1 MDISVDRCSYAAM
14 STADEIAKLARL
26 KEQGTLTDE
35 EFEREKRALLARGV
49 GAAAPPQKTKTS
61 GLAILAIV
69 LAVLFFIPFMPLIGA
84 LLGLVALARLKA
96 RPQLGG
102 RGAAIAAIIAGFVIF
117 FFVQAMMGAI
127 AVPAFYKYIRKA
139 KTIEASEG
147 LDKLRVGAKIYYQ
160 SDHYNTTTGDLL
172 PKRFPPTSAAWTP
185 AADCCAQGQRC
196 QPDAAAWNKAPWLQ
210 LHFAPADPH
219 YYQFR
224 YKSSGTDR
232 AARATL
238 EARGD
243 LDCDGVYSSY
253 RVELEIDEEGGVQA
267 RGPIITDELE

>member
-1 MDISVDRCSYAAM
+1 M

-26 KEQGTLTDE
+26 KEQGTLTEE
-35 EFEREKRALLARGV
+35 EFEREKHAILARGE

-96 RPQLGG
+96 RPHLGG

-127 AVPAFYKYIRKA
+127 AIPAFIKYIRKS
-139 KTIEASEG
+139 KTIEAMEG
-147 LDKLRVGAKIYYQ
+147 LDKLRAGAKMYYQ
-160 SDHYNTTTGDLL
+160 SEHYDKNTGDLL
-172 PKRFPPTSAAWTP
+172 PKRFPPGDAAWTP
-185 AADCCAQGQRC
+185 ATDCCAQGQRC
-196 QPDAAAWNKAPWLQ
+196 FDLSAWNKAPWIQ
-210 LHFAPADPH
+210 LHFALADPH
-219 YYQFR
+219 YFQYRF
-224 YKSSGTDR
+224 KSSGTNT
-232 AARATL
+232 AAKATL
-238 EARGD
+238 EARAD

-253 RVELEIDEEGGVQA
+253 LVELEVDEENGIQA